1 MGESAP
7 APVTISFECPV
18 CERTVEMTNSQQ
30 HNLTDNGD
38 DHSPRSTWDSEYDC
52 PVFFRD
58 DERMVRQNYDFIR
71 YPMPPIFTKV
81 PANVTD
87 HEAFRAVM
95 DGVVTHQLG
104 VTIEVTKKD
113 GDDNHVG
120 TGYVHG
126 WYHDNKPSYYAVT
139 RNLQTPQN
147 VIVTESRSE
156 FAEFLE
162 RWYYHNRE
170 YEKTDD
176 EYRDYKPDPSNRSLK
191 DF

>member
-1 MGESAP
+1 MSESR
-7 APVTISFECPV
+7 PVPITISFECPV
-18 CERTVEMTNSQQ
+18 CKRTVEMTNSRQ
-30 HNLTDNGD
+30 HNLSNHGEN
-38 DHSPRSTWDSEYDC
+38 HSRTATWDDDYDC
-52 PVFFRD
+52 LMFFG
-58 DERMVRQNYDFIR
+58 DEERRIRRKYDFIR
-71 YPMPPIFTKV
+71 YEMPPIFTKV
-81 PANVTD
+81 PENVTD
-87 HEAFRAVM
+87 QETFLDVI
-95 DGVVTHQLG
+95 DGTVTHQLG

-113 GDDNHVG
+113 TDGNVVG

-139 RNLQTPQN
+139 TNLRTPQN

-170 YEKTDD
+170 YEKPDD
-176 EYRDYKPDPSNRSLK
+176 EYRDYEPETENQSLE